1 MARTTVDID
10 DAVLRDLKRLQ
21 KREGKTL
28 GRLISELVG
37 ASLSGSRP
45 AGAVSTPLQWTARAM
60 GARVD
65 LEDEE
70 AVRAALD
77 SA

>member
-28 GRLISELVG
+28 GRLISELLA
-37 ASLSGSRP
+37 ASLDRGEL
-45 AGAVSTPLQWTARAM
+45 AETPSPPFEWTARAM
-60 GARVD
+60 GAKVD
-65 LEDEE
+65 LEDKE
-70 AVRAALD
+70 AVRAAPD
-77 SA
+77 PA